1 MTSSPPRSV
10 GLVVTTNEPGAVE
23 MVQQLPARAEQW
35 GYDSLWVT
43 DHTVGVRAMDGV
55 YGDYWLDA
63 LTALTWMAA
72 STSRV
77 RLGTGV
83 MVVPH
88 RNPVLASKM
97 VTTLDLLSSGRIDLG
112 IGAGWSKVEYRALGV
127 EEFFT
132 HRGPVTDEAIE
143 VMLACWN
150 GGDVAYD
157 GEFFAFRHVALE
169 PTPLQQ
175 PHPPIWVGGQS
186 RPALRRAARFADVW
200 HPHDLSAAEV
210 ARVGEHLDELAGR
223 PIARAARLHVTEDD
237 IASIA
242 ELVDSYYDV
251 GCVSVI
257 LEFRSQPCALVTRLA
272 QQAAEALDLP
282 RRSAD
287 CVMSAG

>member
-1 MTSSPPRSV
+1 V
-10 GLVVTTNEPGAVE
+10 
-23 MVQQLPARAEQW
+23 
-35 GYDSLWVT
+35 
-43 DHTVGVRAMDGV
+43 
-55 YGDYWLDA
+55 
-63 LTALTWMAA
+63 
-72 STSRV
+72 
-77 RLGTGV
+77 
-83 MVVPH
+83 
-88 RNPVLASKM
+88 
-97 VTTLDLLSSGRIDLG
+97 
-112 IGAGWSKVEYRALGV
+112 
-127 EEFFT
+127 
-132 HRGPVTDEAIE
+132 
-143 VMLACWN
+143 
-150 GGDVAYD
+150 
-157 GEFFAFRHVALE
+157 
-169 PTPLQQ
+169 QQ

>member
-1 MTSSPPRSV
+1 VTSSPPRSV

-127 EEFFT
+127 EEFFA
-132 HRGPVTDEAIE
+132 HRGRVTDEAIE